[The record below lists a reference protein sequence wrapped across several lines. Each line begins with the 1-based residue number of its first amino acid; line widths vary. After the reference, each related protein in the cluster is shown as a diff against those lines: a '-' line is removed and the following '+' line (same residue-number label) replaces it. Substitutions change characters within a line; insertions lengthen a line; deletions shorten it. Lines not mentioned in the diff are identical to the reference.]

1 MLSIL
6 PPGSLSHLLDGLRRR
21 AVHRT
26 EHAPGQIVACH
37 FGENLK
43 LRCENVSKTFIQK
56 GNQEVPVIR
65 DVTLDVYENEFL
77 VILGPGQ
84 CGKSTLLKIFAG
96 LETPDEG
103 RVILNGQ
110 DVTDSEPNKRDVNTV
125 FQNYA
130 LFPHMTVAANIGYSL
145 KLKKRPK
152 DEIKKAVDDALALV
166 QLSGY
171 GKRMPAELSGG
182 QRQRVSIAVA
192 LIQRPRFLIAD
203 EPVSALDVTIQA
215 QILKLLR
222 ELRDELDLSYLF
234 ISHDLNVVYQLCD
247 SALVMKQGRIVEQ
260 GTVDELFDHPKDSY
274 TKQLLAAAE

>member
-1 MLSIL
+1 MGETIL
-6 PPGSLSHLLDGLRRR
+6 ELQNI
-21 AVHRT
+21 AK
-26 EHAPGQIVACH
+26 H
-37 FGENLK
+37 FGDTDVLNGISISIGKGE
-43 LRCENVSKTFIQK
+43 FI
-56 GNQEVPVIR
+56 
-65 DVTLDVYENEFL
+65 TL
-77 VILGPGQ
+77 LGPSG
-84 CGKSTLLKIFAG
+84 CGKTTTLRIIAG

-182 QRQRVSIAVA
+182 QRQRVAIA
-192 LIQRPRFLIAD
+192 R
-203 EPVSALDVTIQA
+203 
-215 QILKLLR
+215 
-222 ELRDELDLSYLF
+222 
-234 ISHDLNVVYQLCD
+234 
-247 SALVMKQGRIVEQ
+247 
-260 GTVDELFDHPKDSY
+260 
-274 TKQLLAAAE
+274 AAAGRTPRRAGPAAAPPNAAGAEGFAKTTGHHVHLHHPRSGGSP

>member
-1 MLSIL
+1 MGETIL
-6 PPGSLSHLLDGLRRR
+6 ELQNI
-21 AVHRT
+21 AK
-26 EHAPGQIVACH
+26 H
-37 FGENLK
+37 FGDTDVLNGISISIGKGE
-43 LRCENVSKTFIQK
+43 FI
-56 GNQEVPVIR
+56 
-65 DVTLDVYENEFL
+65 TL
-77 VILGPGQ
+77 LGPSG
-84 CGKSTLLKIFAG
+84 CGKTTTLRIIAG

-182 QRQRVSIAVA
+182 QRQA
-192 LIQRPRFLIAD
+192 LTLLMATLRKPELLLLD
-203 EPVSALDVTIQA
+203 EHTAALDPATAEKVLELTKKIIAEHHITCLMVTHNMQQA
-215 QILKLLR
+215 ARISDKTAFFLLG
-222 ELRDELDLSYLF
+222 EVIEFGDTEQMFSMPRDKRTEDY
-234 ISHDLNVVYQLCD
+234 IT
-247 SALVMKQGRIVEQ
+247 GRF
-260 GTVDELFDHPKDSY
+260 G
-274 TKQLLAAAE
+274 